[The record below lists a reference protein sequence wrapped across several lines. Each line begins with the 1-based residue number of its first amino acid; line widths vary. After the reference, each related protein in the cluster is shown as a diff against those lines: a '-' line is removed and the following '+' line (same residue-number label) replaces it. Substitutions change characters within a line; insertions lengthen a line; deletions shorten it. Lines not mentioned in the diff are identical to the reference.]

1 MKKELQWMR
10 EDHPS
15 SVESQ
20 IKKKRKMK
28 PIGKYILI
36 KTIEETITAASGLI
50 LSADDASQ
58 LRYKKG
64 IVVKP
69 GTDVQEIKEGNDIYY
84 DTRAGYTM
92 LIGSETYTII
102 VERDVVVV
110 L

>member
-1 MKKELQWMR
+1 
-10 EDHPS
+10 
-15 SVESQ
+15 
-20 IKKKRKMK
+20 MK

-36 KTIEETITAASGLI
+36 KTVEEEIKHSSGLI

-58 LRYKKG
+58 MRYKKG
-64 IVVKP
+64 IVIKP
-69 GTDVQEIKEGNDIYY
+69 GTDVEVINEGDSIYY

-92 LIGSETYTII
+92 IIDGETCTII

>member
-1 MKKELQWMR
+1 
-10 EDHPS
+10 
-15 SVESQ
+15 
-20 IKKKRKMK
+20 MK

-36 KTIEETITAASGLI
+36 KTVEEEIKHSSGLI

-58 LRYKKG
+58 MRYKKG
-64 IVVKP
+64 IVIKP
-69 GTDVQEIKEGNDIYY
+69 GTDVEVINEGDSIYY

-92 LIGSETYTII
+92 IIGGETCTII

>member
-1 MKKELQWMR
+1 
-10 EDHPS
+10 
-15 SVESQ
+15 
-20 IKKKRKMK
+20 MK
-28 PIGKYILI
+28 PIGKYLLI
-36 KTIEETITAASGLI
+36 KTIEEEIKHSSGLI

-58 LRYKKG
+58 MRYKKG

-69 GTDVQEIKEGNDIYY
+69 GTDVDVIIEGDSIYY

-92 LIGSETYTII
+92 IIKGETYTII